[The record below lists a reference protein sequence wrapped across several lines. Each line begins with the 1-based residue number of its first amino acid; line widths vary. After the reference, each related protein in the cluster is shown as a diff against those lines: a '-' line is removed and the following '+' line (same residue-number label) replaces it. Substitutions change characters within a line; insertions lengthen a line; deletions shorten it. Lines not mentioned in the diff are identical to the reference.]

1 MKKRIALALLGAL
14 LVMASVPTVAYAQ
27 EESTE
32 STENTNTLTPDKKP
46 ATTITKQINE
56 DVYQVLDF
64 DDVYSIIRD
73 SNVASQN
80 VARRNGMSEVDILIK
95 YYRGVEMPH
104 IVFRASRKNI

>member
-32 STENTNTLTPDKKP
+32 STENTDTLTPDKKP

-56 DVYQVLDF
+56 AKMSIRFWILMIHRKRNLQKKVL
-64 DDVYSIIRD
+64 
-73 SNVASQN
+73 
-80 VARRNGMSEVDILIK
+80 
-95 YYRGVEMPH
+95 
-104 IVFRASRKNI
+104 

>member
-64 DDVYSIIRD
+64 DDTQEEEFAKKGFITAPD
-73 SNVASQN
+73 SLQITDDD
-80 VARRNGMSEVDILIK
+80 GMLSGTWTIMIL
-95 YYRGVEMPH
+95 
-104 IVFRASRKNI
+104 

>member
-32 STENTNTLTPDKKP
+32 STENTDTLTPDKKP

-64 DDVYSIIRD
+64 DDTGRGICKKRFYNRAGFSAD
-73 SNVASQN
+73 
-80 VARRNGMSEVDILIK
+80 
-95 YYRGVEMPH
+95 YR
-104 IVFRASRKNI
+104 

>member
-32 STENTNTLTPDKKP
+32 STENTDTLTPDKKP

-64 DDVYSIIRD
+64 DDTQKGVPAHLAELQNRIDIKSG
-73 SNVASQN
+73 ASLLFLQ
-80 VARRNGMSEVDILIK
+80 IHFLT
-95 YYRGVEMPH
+95 
-104 IVFRASRKNI
+104 

>member
-32 STENTNTLTPDKKP
+32 STENTDTLTPDKKP

-56 DVYQVLDF
+56 DVYQVLDLM
-64 DDVYSIIRD
+64 IHRK
-73 SNVASQN
+73 
-80 VARRNGMSEVDILIK
+80 RNLQKKVL
-95 YYRGVEMPH
+95 
-104 IVFRASRKNI
+104 

>member
-27 EESTE
+27 EE

-64 DDVYSIIRD
+64 DDTQEEDFAKKGFIPRRILCRLQMMMEMLSGTWII
-73 SNVASQN
+73 
-80 VARRNGMSEVDILIK
+80 MIL
-95 YYRGVEMPH
+95 
-104 IVFRASRKNI
+104 